1 MVSTKKDPVLAV
13 VSLSGG
19 NDGLNTVIPYNSPH
33 YRDYRPTLGIPED
46 QIVPITDELGLH
58 PAFAHMK
65 KYWDEGKLAI
75 ILGIGYPHPSLSHF
89 RSMDIWA
96 TCEPDILGVE
106 GWLGRLIKAI
116 DPAGENVLTGVNFG
130 RGLPRSLA
138 MKGVPVASV
147 GDLSSYGLLTEIER
161 QEERSQALDLFG
173 RMYAPAIGRGA
184 VNDYI
189 RRTGIE
195 ALKGADILA
204 TAPGKYH
211 SDVEYMNGAIPVIGG
226 YLRDMVQIHNAEFG
240 TRVLFTT
247 APYNIF
253 DSHANQAMLH
263 SHLLQ
268 DVSVNVD
275 AYMTDLRQLNISD
288 NIVMLLYSEFGRRA
302 MDNGS
307 GTDHGTGG
315 IAFVVGEKVKGG
327 LYGEYPSLKPDE
339 LEQGG
344 NLQHSVDFRSA
355 YTTVLER
362 WMGLDAKPIVGGSFE
377 RFDFL

>member
-19 NDGLNTVIPYNSPH
+19 NDGLNTVIPYNNPN

-46 QIVPITDELGLH
+46 QIVPFTSELGFH
-58 PAFAHMK
+58 PAFAPLK
-65 KYWDEGKLAI
+65 KYWDEGKLAVI
-75 ILGIGYPHPSLSHF
+75 QGIGYPNGSLSHF

-96 TCEPDILGVE
+96 TCEPEILGVE

-116 DPAGENVLTGVNFG
+116 DPHGENVLTGVNFG
-130 RGLPRSLA
+130 RGMPRA
-138 MKGVPVASV
+138 MAMEGVAVASV
-147 GDLSSYGLLTEIER
+147 GDLNNYGLLTDIER
-161 QEERSQALDLFG
+161 EDQREEALDLFG

-184 VNDYI
+184 VNDFI

-195 ALKGADILA
+195 AMKGADILT

-211 SDVEYMNGAIPVIGG
+211 SEIEYLLGNIGG
-226 YLRDMVQIHNAEFG
+226 YLRDMVQVHNAEFG
-240 TRVLFTT
+240 ARVLFTT

-253 DSHANQAMLH
+253 DTHANQAVGH
-263 SHLLQ
+263 SNLLR
-268 DVSVNVD
+268 DVAVNVD
-275 AYMTDLRQLNISD
+275 SFMSDMRQLNISD
-288 NIVMLLYSEFGRRA
+288 NVTMLLYSEFGRRA

-315 IAFVVGEKVKGG
+315 VAFVIGENVKGG
-327 LYGEYPSLKPDE
+327 LYGEYPSLERNK
-339 LEQGG
+339 LEDGG
-344 NLQHSVDFRSA
+344 NLLHNIDFRSA

-362 WMGLDAKPIVGGSFE
+362 WMGVDAKPIVGGSFE
-377 RFDFL
+377 TLDFL